1 MRLQLIQKILGL
13 FLFLY
18 GLTLLP
24 EIAISYHYDDHEV
37 LPFSDSLLLC
47 VVAGL
52 ILWLPVRNK
61 HFDIRRNEGFLIVA
75 VFWVGMSF
83 ISALPLILGPHLSV
97 PDAFFESVSAFT
109 TTGATVMS
117 GLDDKPPSI
126 LFYRQQLQW
135 LGGMGVIVLAIA
147 ILPMLGIGGMQLY
160 RAETPGP
167 FKDEK
172 IAPRI
177 ATCARSFWLLYIA
190 LTVVC
195 AAAYWLAG
203 MTGFDAVAHSMST
216 VSTGGFSTHD
226 ASMAYFNSP
235 AIEAVCIIFMLLGG
249 INFGVHY
256 MALVNRRFAS
266 YWRDIEVRS
275 YLIFIVVC
283 AALVSLALGLTEHQP
298 DGVLTSIRY
307 GLFETVTVITSTGFG
322 IENFAYW
329 PSFLAMLL
337 ICASF
342 VGGCAGS
349 TAGGMKVIR
358 FLVMFKQSGLEMDKM
373 IHTTIVRPLKLQGRV
388 LSQRIIQSVWGYFAL
403 YLATFVLI
411 LLLLIADGMDQVTAF
426 SAVATS
432 MNNLGPGLGD
442 VANNFAD
449 VSTTGK
455 WLLAFAMILGRLEIF
470 TVLVL
475 FSPAFWR
482 K

>member
-13 FLFLY
+13 FLMLY

-24 EIAISYHYDDHEV
+24 EIAISFYFKDQEM

-52 ILWLPVRNK
+52 VLWLPVRKK

-75 VFWVGMSF
+75 LFWVGMSF

-97 PDAFFESVSAFT
+97 PNAFFESVSAFT

-117 GLDDKPPSI
+117 GLDAKPPSI

-190 LTVVC
+190 LTAVC
-195 AAAYWLAG
+195 ATAYWLAG

-226 ASMAYFNSP
+226 ASMAYFHSP
-235 AIEAVCIIFMLLGG
+235 VIEAICIVFMLLGG
-249 INFGVHY
+249 INFAVHY
-256 MALVNRRFAS
+256 MALVNHRFAS

-275 YLIFIVVC
+275 YLLFIVVC
-283 AALVSLALGLTEHQP
+283 ATLVSIALGFTEHQQ
-298 DGVLTSIRY
+298 DSVFTAIRY

-322 IENFAYW
+322 TENFSQW
-329 PSFLAMLL
+329 PEFLAMFL
-337 ICASF
+337 IFTSF

-349 TAGGMKVIR
+349 TAGGIKMIR
-358 FLVMFKQSGLEMDKM
+358 FLVMFKQSSVEMDKM
-373 IHTTIVRPLKLQGRV
+373 IHTAIVRPLKLQGRV
-388 LSQRIIQSVWGYFAL
+388 LSPRIIQSVWGFFAL
-403 YLATFVLI
+403 YLFTFVVI
-411 LLLLIADGMDQVTAF
+411 LLLLMADGMSQISAF
-426 SAVATS
+426 SAVATC

-442 VANNFAD
+442 VANNFAG

>member
-13 FLFLY
+13 FLLLY
-18 GLTLLP
+18 SLTLLP
-24 EIAISYHYDDHEV
+24 EVGISLYFDDHEFF
-37 LPFSDSLLLC
+37 PFAGSLLSCL
-47 VVAGL
+47 ALGL
-52 ILWLPVRNK
+52 MLWLPVSRK
-61 HFDIRRNEGFLIVA
+61 KFDVRRSEGFLIVA
-75 VFWVGMSF
+75 VFWVGVSLV
-83 ISALPLILGPHLSV
+83 SALPLVLGPHLSV
-97 PDAFFESVSAFT
+97 TDAFFEAVSAFT

-117 GLDDKPPSI
+117 GLDGKPPSI

-190 LTVVC
+190 LTVAC
-195 AAAYWLAG
+195 AIGYWLAG
-203 MTGFDAVAHSMST
+203 MSGFDALAHSLST

-226 ASMAYFNSP
+226 ASMAYFHSP
-235 AIEAVCIIFMLLGG
+235 TIEMVCIVFMTLGG

-256 MALVNRRFAS
+256 MALVNYRFSS
-266 YWRDIEVRS
+266 YWRDVEVRS
-275 YLIFIVVC
+275 YLIFLLVT
-283 AALVSLALGLTEHQP
+283 AALVSMGLGFTYHHE
-298 DGVLTSIRY
+298 DALTSLRY
-307 GLFETVTVITSTGFG
+307 GLFETVSVITSTGFG
-322 IENFAYW
+322 TENFAQW
-329 PSFLAMLL
+329 PAFLGMLL
-337 ICASF
+337 LCTSF

-358 FLVMFKQSGLEMDKM
+358 FLVMFKQSGLGMASM
-373 IHTTIVRPLKLQGRV
+373 IHPAQIKPLKLQGRALSPRVIEAV
-388 LSQRIIQSVWGYFAL
+388 LGYCSL
-403 YLATFVLI
+403 YVATFVLI
-411 LLLLIADGMDQVTAF
+411 LLVMIADGMDQVTAF
-426 SAVATS
+426 SAVATC

-442 VANNFAD
+442 VSNSFAA
-449 VSTTGK
+449 VSSTGK
-455 WLLAFAMILGRLEIF
+455 WVLAFAMILGRLEIF

-482 K
+482 S